1 VLLLNLADAQHRGQR
16 HHKITTIISVIR
28 SLQLTASCGFVGVKL
43 GHGGK
48 S

>member
-1 VLLLNLADAQHRGQR
+1 MRNIAVSATTM
-16 HHKITTIISVIR
+16 ITTIISVIR
-28 SLQLTASCGFVGVKL
+28 PLQLTASCGFVGVNL